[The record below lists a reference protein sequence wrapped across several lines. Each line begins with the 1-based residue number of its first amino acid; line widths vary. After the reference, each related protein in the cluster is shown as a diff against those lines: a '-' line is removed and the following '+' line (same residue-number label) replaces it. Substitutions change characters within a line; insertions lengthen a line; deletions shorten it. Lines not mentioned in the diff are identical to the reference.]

1 VVEIVAIAAASVI
14 GMTAVCC
21 GAFYLVW
28 RIVESKDRQ
37 LDAFADRV
45 QAPAAATVAAFRR
58 QAPPERP
65 EPEPDEFPE
74 LPPTDPDLEIQSLLE
89 E

>member
-1 VVEIVAIAAASVI
+1 MDIMLIAAACVV

-45 QAPAAATVAAFRR
+45 QAPAASSIAAYRR
-58 QAPPERP
+58 QVPPEP
-65 EPEPDEFPE
+65 TEPDVDFPE

-89 E
+89 EP

>member
-1 VVEIVAIAAASVI
+1 MDLLLITAAFVI
-14 GMTAVCC
+14 GMVVVSC

>member
-1 VVEIVAIAAASVI
+1 MELVLIAAACVI

-28 RIVESKDRQ
+28 RVVESKDRQ
-37 LDAFADRV
+37 LDVFADRV
-45 QAPAAATVAAFRR
+45 QAPAAAAVAAFRR
-58 QAPPERP
+58 QVPHDRP
-65 EPEPDEFPE
+65 EPAPDEFPE
-74 LPPTDPDLEIQSLLE
+74 LSPTDPDLEIQSLLE